1 MPPRKTKSKQES
13 LPAKQK
19 PIIEPTRCR
28 STRGQTTNTVL
39 TKKSPYFE
47 HPSGDEDE
55 DEYEGEEIS
64 EHRRKSEFESKH
76 DTAASLSKRCGDTVE
91 RDTRPEKR
99 RRSSTNP
106 DPSSRAKKSKRS
118 GEIFIPIRQPSPGDT
133 EYQGHMIHPNT
144 LDFLKGLLYS
154 LRIAWSTAWET

>member
-1 MPPRKTKSKQES
+1 MPPRKTKFKQEP
-13 LPAKQK
+13 LPVEQK
-19 PIIEPTRCR
+19 LSTEPTRYR
-28 STRGQTTNTVL
+28 STRGQTANTVS

-55 DEYEGEEIS
+55 GEERS
-64 EHRRKSEFESKH
+64 EHESESEFESGH
-76 DTAASLSKRCGDTVE
+76 DTVE

-106 DPSSRAKKSKRS
+106 DPSSHAKKSKRS

-133 EYQGHMIHPNT
+133 EYQSHMIHPNT
-144 LDFLKGLLYS
+144 LDFLKGSSYS
-154 LRIAWSTAWET
+154 HRLTLVHCGET